1 MRLSIKDTNLTEER
15 EHEFKICCGQYL
27 YRVCRG
33 SHSSAALADGRLGG
47 DHLQH
52 SIKQDNKHLLAG
64 LSHTLAILR
73 GWPLPVPQDN
83 TQGRG

>member
-47 DHLQH
+47 DHL
-52 SIKQDNKHLLAG
+52 KN
-64 LSHTLAILR
+64 
-73 GWPLPVPQDN
+73 
-83 TQGRG
+83 